1 MTKKY
6 FLKNVWQKANS
17 SLLIL
22 SCLTTFFTTSQAQN
36 PQSQSDR
43 IKLERNDDGAKSSDR
58 LVLGKGSINSSTGS
72 SGRLDS
78 FSQRL
83 NLVRSSSMEY
93 NQQLRI
99 QQVGEVFVQSVKLDN
114 KSVAPKAVETPIA
127 KAERLLKQGNL
138 AQAKEIYNKLVA
150 ENNKDYR
157 ARSGA
162 AYILLQEGEIDS
174 ALKEYEEIIK
184 SYNDSETKVNYGVA
198 LYRSGKV
205 SQAAEQYE
213 EVLKNNKTSLPTV
226 HFNLAMSYA
235 HLGESEKAVEHY
247 QSALKQKNNKYPE
260 AANNLGLVYEALF
273 NNEEANKYFKVAAEI
288 KSSNSH
294 IARYNLA
301 RQYLRI
307 GEFEKAISEF
317 NETIKENSN
326 FPEAHLSLAN
336 TYLSFGQ
343 RGQTLEKAKELIEK
357 AIDHYQ
363 IAIKQRNGIY
373 PLAHE
378 NLGIAL
384 VENNQKQEA
393 YSHFRLAMEQY
404 GEYGFQTFQNLLT
417 SLKPSNQGAIFL
429 VHNERSRAN
438 NPGNLVFK
446 KQDSSNTSSNIKN
459 PNSNPD
465 DEEQNKNILEAML
478 EEYANLDETL
488 KEAADIRYCAA
499 QAYLIVGNENAA
511 IEEMAIAENLSKNKD
526 KK

>member
-6 FLKNVWQKANS
+6 LLKNVWQKANS

-22 SCLTTFFTTSQAQN
+22 SCLTTFFTTAQAQN
-36 PQSQSDR
+36 PQGQSDR
-43 IKLERNDDGAKSSDR
+43 IKLEKRTDNETKSSDR
-58 LVLGKGSINSSTGS
+58 LILGKGSSDS
-72 SGRLDS
+72 SGRLDT

-93 NQQLRI
+93 NQQLKI

-114 KSVAPKAVETPIA
+114 KPVAPKAVETPIA
-127 KAERLLKQGNL
+127 KAERLLKQGNI

-157 ARSGA
+157 ARSGV
-162 AYILLQEGEIDS
+162 AYIFLQEGEIDL
-174 ALKEYEEIIK
+174 ALKEYEEVIK

-205 SQAAEQYE
+205 SQAVEQYE
-213 EVLKNNKTSLPTV
+213 EVLKTNKTPLPAL

-235 HLGESEKAVEHY
+235 HLGDSEKAIEHY

-273 NNEEANKYFKVAAEI
+273 NNEEANKYFKTAIEVD
-288 KSSNSH
+288 SSNTP

-301 RQYLRI
+301 RQYHRDRQY
-307 GEFEKAISEF
+307 EKAIIEF
-317 NETIKENSN
+317 KEAIKKKPD

-336 TYLSFGQ
+336 LYLIYGEV
-343 RGQTLEKAKELIEK
+343 GQTPEKAKELLEE
-357 AIDHYQ
+357 AIKNYE
-363 IAIKQRNGIY
+363 IAIKQRNNVY

-384 VENNQKQEA
+384 VKNNQKEQA
-393 YSHFRLAMEQY
+393 YPHFRLAMEQY
-404 GEYGFQTFQNLLT
+404 GEHASQTFQNLLT
-417 SLKPSNQGAIFL
+417 SLKPNDQGSIFL

-446 KQDSSNTSSNIKN
+446 QQRSSSTSNDTKSPINEN
-459 PNSNPD
+459 PED
-465 DEEQNKNILEAML
+465 KEQSKMILEAAL
-478 EEYANLDETL
+478 EEYADMDE
-488 KEAADIRYCAA
+488 KIKSVVDIRYCAA
-499 QAYLIVGNENAA
+499 QAYLIIGNENAA
-511 IEEMAIAENLSKNKD
+511 MEEIAAAENLSKNKD